1 MLNFGSK
8 CNRVMIRLIK
18 LVAEHGVWGGRGQGQ
33 GVGGSG
39 KWAKETQLPF
49 TLNLNPQI
57 FGAKIKPSA

>member
-1 MLNFGSK
+1 MGF
-8 CNRVMIRLIK
+8 
-18 LVAEHGVWGGRGQGQ
+18 GGREQGH

-39 KWAKETQLPF
+39 KWAKETQLPL